1 VKCSLANM
9 FAYIV
14 GMGWRW
20 LVGGKSGT

>member
-1 VKCSLANM
+1 LANM